1 MFGSPGNYTNTM
13 GVLSPAAYNTIDDG
27 SPKAYMVWTLFDSE
41 FNLVK
46 SSSGMLRVP
55 DAPNKTGSFLS
66 LSDLTGTVIFKK
78 FMVSKEEEMDL
89 NGR

>member
-1 MFGSPGNYTNTM
+1 
-13 GVLSPAAYNTIDDG
+13 
-27 SPKAYMVWTLFDSE
+27 MVWTLFDSE

-66 LSDLTGTVIFKK
+66 LSDLTGKVIFKK
-78 FMVSKEEEMDL
+78 FIVSKEEEMDF
-89 NGR
+89 NGRQPGIYLIRTNLSGMPIQ